1 MRLLNDYVQLCRLNR
16 PIGIWLL
23 LFPGL
28 AGLSVSSEAVP
39 VKYWIIFAIGA
50 VVMRSAGCIY
60 NDIVDRR
67 FDGRVDR
74 TKSRPLVRKDNPVSL
89 RWALVFLGI
98 NLIVGFV
105 CLLQFN
111 FATVCVG
118 FGAAA
123 MIATYPWMK
132 RITYWPQ
139 LFLGFTMNMGFI
151 IGCFAMNESV
161 NLPSLLMY
169 IGMIIWTLGYDTVY
183 GFQDMDDDALI
194 GVKSSALRLRH
205 SPRLFVFL
213 MYLSVT
219 MCWLFAGNLL
229 QLSVG
234 YYVGI
239 ALIAA
244 LFAWQVIT
252 LNIQQPRNC
261 LLRFKSNQW
270 VGLILWCAVLVGQL
284 ILRWAFISN

>member
-1 MRLLNDYVQLCRLNR
+1 MQLLNDYVQLCRLNR

-28 AGLSVSSEAVP
+28 LGLSLSARAVP
-39 VKYWIIFAIGA
+39 LQYWIVFVVGA

-60 NDIVDRR
+60 NDIVDRP
-67 FDGRVDR
+67 FDCRVDR
-74 TKSRPLVRKDNPVSL
+74 TKNRPLVRKHKPVSL
-89 RWALVFLGI
+89 RWAVVFLTL
-98 NLIVGFV
+98 NLVVGFV

-111 FATVCVG
+111 LTTIFIG

-123 MIATYPWMK
+123 MIAAYPWMK

-161 NLPSLLMY
+161 NFPSLLMY
-169 IGMIIWTLGYDTVY
+169 VGMIIWTLGYDTVY

-194 GVKSSALRLRH
+194 GVKSSALRLRQ
-205 SPRLFVFL
+205 SPRFFVFL
-213 MYLSVT
+213 MYTITAV
-219 MCWLFAGNLL
+219 CWTIVGNLL
-229 QLSVG
+229 QFQMS

-239 ALIAA
+239 VLVAA
-244 LFAWQVIT
+244 LFAWQAVT
-252 LNIQQPRNC
+252 LNIQHPQNC
-261 LLRFKSNQW
+261 LMRFKSNQW
-270 VGLILWCAVLVGQL
+270 VGLIMWIAVLVGGYKFL
-284 ILRWAFISN
+284 

>member
-1 MRLLNDYVQLCRLNR
+1 MQLLDDYIQLCRLNR

-28 AGLSVSSEAVP
+28 VGLSLPLDRVP
-39 VKYWIIFAIGA
+39 LHYWIVFIFSLGA

-60 NDIVDRR
+60 NDIVDRP

-74 TKSRPLVRKDNPVSL
+74 TKNRPLVRKIQPLSL

-98 NLIVGFV
+98 NLTIGLI

-111 FATVCVG
+111 LATICVG

-151 IGCFAMNESV
+151 IGCFSMSESV
-161 NLPSLLMY
+161 NFPSLLMY
-169 IGMIIWTLGYDTVY
+169 VGMVLWTLGYDTVY
-183 GFQDMDDDALI
+183 GFQDMEDDVMI
-194 GVKSSALRLRH
+194 GVKSSALRWRQ

-213 MYLSVT
+213 MYFIT
-219 MCWLFAGNLL
+219 MICWIVVGTLL
-229 QLSVG
+229 GFQAS

-252 LNIQQPRNC
+252 LNIQQPKNC
-261 LLRFKSNQW
+261 LVRFKSNQW
-270 VGLILWCAVLVGQL
+270 VGLILWCAVLVG
-284 ILRWAFISN
+284 R

>member
-23 LFPGL
+23 LFPGAVGL
-28 AGLSVSSEAVP
+28 AVSLPDVP
-39 VKYWIIFAIGA
+39 LKYWVIFVVGA

-60 NDIVDRR
+60 NDIVDRP

-74 TKSRPLVRKDNPVSL
+74 TKHRPLVREDSPLSL
-89 RWALVFLGI
+89 RWALAFLTI
-98 NLIVGFV
+98 NLVAGFI

-111 FATVCVG
+111 LATIFVG
-118 FGAAA
+118 FAAAA
-123 MIATYPWMK
+123 MIVTYPWLK

-151 IGCFAMNESV
+151 IGCFSMNESV
-161 NLPSLLMY
+161 SFPNLLIYM
-169 IGMIIWTLGYDTVY
+169 GMVVWTLGYDTIY

-194 GVKSSALRLRH
+194 GVKSSALKLRN
-205 SPRLFVFL
+205 SPRVFVSL
-213 MYLSVT
+213 MYIST
-219 MCWLFAGNLL
+219 ITCWMFAGNLL
-229 QLSVG
+229 QPSWG

-244 LFAWQVIT
+244 LLAWQVLT
-252 LNIQQPRNC
+252 LNIQDSNNC
-261 LLRFKSNQW
+261 LMRFKSNQW
-270 VGLILWCAVLVGQL
+270 VGLIVLCAVLVG
-284 ILRWAFISN
+284 